1 MNKFEIEELIMDRE
15 QKRNQLKERMYL
27 RVNAMEQQIRK
38 ELEA

>member
-27 RVNAMEQQIRK
+27 RMDAMEQQIRK